1 MLSGL
6 SIRDVILIER
16 LDLAFGTG
24 LNALTGETG
33 AGKSILLDSLGLA
46 LGNRSEAGLVR
57 AGAAQAS
64 VSATFEVSGHKAIA
78 AILYDQG
85 YAAEDTLILRR
96 VIGADGK
103 SRAFV
108 NDQASSLG
116 LMKQLAA
123 CLVETHGQFDTGA
136 LLDRETH
143 RDTLDAF
150 GRLDAQVGAVR
161 STWESWQSARRAR
174 DGAAAGQARVA
185 EEESFLAD
193 ALRHLDELDPKPGE
207 DTELEEKRQRLSFR
221 EKIAEAALVATSE
234 ISGAKGAE
242 TAVNNARRALDR
254 VAAQA
259 GGLFDAAR
267 DALAR
272 AAAELEE
279 AAAALARASGD
290 EDRDGTTVERIDDRL
305 FALRA
310 AARRHAVAVAG
321 LPAFHE
327 GVRRKLGG
335 LAESD
340 GTLARLARE
349 EAAAR
354 EVYVQS
360 AARLT
365 SGRTEA
371 ARRLDKALTA
381 ELAPLKLDR
390 ARVVTQVEALGEA
403 DWSAHGCNRVTFLVA
418 TNPGAAPGPLNKVAS
433 GGELSRFMLAM
444 KVVLAGVSA
453 TPVMVFDEVDS
464 GIGGATAD
472 AVGERLKRLGQDVQV
487 LVVTH
492 SPQVAARAD
501 RQWRVEKRVAGQSV
515 STRIVPLDD
524 AERREEI
531 ARMLSGAT
539 ITDEARAAAARLL
552 DVA

>member
-6 SIRDVILIER
+6 SIRDVVLIER
-16 LDLAFGTG
+16 LDLAFGAG

-57 AGAAQAS
+57 QGAPQLS
-64 VSATFEVSGHKAIA
+64 VSATFDVSGHKAVA
-78 AILYDQG
+78 AILDDQG
-85 YAAEDTLILRR
+85 YPRDDTLILRR
-96 VIGADGK
+96 VVSADGK

-116 LMKQLAA
+116 LVKQLAM

-150 GRLDAQVGAVR
+150 GRLETQASAVR
-161 STWESWQSARRAR
+161 AAWESWQSARDALNN
-174 DGAAAGQARVA
+174 AAAEQARVA
-185 EEESFLAD
+185 AEETFLTD
-193 ALRHLDELDPKPGE
+193 AVRHLDELNTRPGE
-207 DTELEEKRQRLSFR
+207 DTDLEEKRQRLAFR
-221 EKIAEAALVATSE
+221 EKIAEAVLTAANEL
-234 ISGAKGAE
+234 SGARGAE
-242 TAVNNARRALDR
+242 TAINNARRALDR

-259 GGLFDAAR
+259 GEALNPAQE
-267 DALAR
+267 ALAR
-272 AAAELEE
+272 AATELAE
-279 AAAALARASGD
+279 AADALSRVSDD
-290 EDRDGTTVERIDDRL
+290 EDRDNTTVEQIDDRL

-310 AARRHAVAVAG
+310 ASRRHGVALAD

-327 GVRRKLGG
+327 DLRRKLGSLTEG
-335 LAESD
+335 D
-340 GTLARLARE
+340 NILARLGRE
-349 EAAAR
+349 DAAAKD
-354 EVYVQS
+354 VYRAA

-365 SGRTEA
+365 AGRTEA
-371 ARRLDKALTA
+371 AKRLDKALTA

-390 ARVVTQVEALGEA
+390 ARVVTQVEALTEP
-403 DWSAHGCNRVTFLVA
+403 DWSVHGCNRVTFLVA

-472 AVGERLKRLGQDVQV
+472 AVGERLKRLGHELQV

-501 RQWRVEKRVAGQSV
+501 RQWRVEKCVTGKSV
-515 STRIVPLDD
+515 TTRIVPLDD
-524 AERREEI
+524 TERREEI

-539 ITDEARAAAARLL
+539 VTDEARAAAARLL
-552 DVA
+552 AVA